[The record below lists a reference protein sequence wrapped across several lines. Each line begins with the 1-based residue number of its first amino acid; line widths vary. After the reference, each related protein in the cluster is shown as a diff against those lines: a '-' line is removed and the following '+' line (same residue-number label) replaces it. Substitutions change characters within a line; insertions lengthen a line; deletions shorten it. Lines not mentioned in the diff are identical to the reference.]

1 MERDRELTK
10 DEKIDFEVERLKEI
24 YKEVDERKTRT
35 LEGLIQECAFMRIT
49 LAELRRNINESG
61 VIDEMPQGDYS
72 ILRESPYV
80 KTYHT
85 MVQRYTTANEKL
97 LSLLPKEEKV
107 PPKDDGF
114 EDFVENR
121 EDV

>member
-1 MERDRELTK
+1 MERERELTK

-24 YKEVDERKTRT
+24 YEEVDERKTRT

-49 LAELRRNINESG
+49 LAELRKSINESG
-61 VIDEMPQGDYS
+61 VVDEMPQGDYS

-97 LSLLPKEEKV
+97 LGLLPKEEKV